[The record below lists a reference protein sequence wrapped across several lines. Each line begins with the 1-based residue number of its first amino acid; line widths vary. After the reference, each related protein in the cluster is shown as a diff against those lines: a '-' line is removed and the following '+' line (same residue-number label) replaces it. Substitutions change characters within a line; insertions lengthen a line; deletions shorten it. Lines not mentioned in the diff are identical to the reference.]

1 MFARARPPFVAP
13 APCRLS
19 RGRPALVRI
28 PPRSL
33 FRHTIPRPN
42 LCYHPCKVAL
52 KAKKN
57 SPPRLKPSARK
68 PAPRDPRPGPELVII
83 TGLSGSGKAS
93 ALKAFEDLGYY
104 CVDNLPVDLIPR
116 FAELAVQ
123 SAEIQR
129 TALVVD
135 VREGSKLEKL
145 PAIVKSVRRM
155 IPTMVIYLEATEA
168 SLIRRYSETR
178 RPHPLGA
185 DSPVRASLTAERR
198 RLTPIRAIADWVVDT
213 SKFNVHELRAHL
225 TERFQK
231 KSSDKNI
238 LVSCVSFGFKHG
250 VPEDADLVFDVRF
263 LPNPHFV
270 PEFRP
275 LTGRDPRVAKYI
287 LSFPQTKEFITRI
300 SDLLVYLLPHYVRE
314 GKSYLTIS
322 FGCTGG
328 QHRSVM
334 IAEDV
339 SKRLRD
345 AGYRVKVVHR
355 DSPK

>member
-1 MFARARPPFVAP
+1 MAP
-13 APCRLS
+13 KVKSKAS
-19 RGRPALVRI
+19 R
-28 PPRSL
+28 
-33 FRHTIPRPN
+33 
-42 LCYHPCKVAL
+42 
-52 KAKKN
+52 
-57 SPPRLKPSARK
+57 KPRK
-68 PAPRDPRPGPELVII
+68 PARRRVSDSDRAGPELVII

-104 CVDNLPVDLIPR
+104 CVDNLPVDLITR

-123 SAEIQR
+123 SPEIRR

-135 VREGSKLEKL
+135 VREGAKLQRL
-145 PAIVKSVRRM
+145 PAIVKAVRRM
-155 IPTMVIYLEATEA
+155 LPTMVIYLEATEA

-185 DSPVRASLTAERR
+185 DNPVRSSLSAERR
-198 RLTPIRAIADWVVDT
+198 RMKSIRLIADWVIDT

-250 VPEDADLVFDVRF
+250 VPTDADLVFDVRF

-287 LSFPQTKEFITRI
+287 RSFPQTREFIKRI
-300 SDLLVYLLPHYVRE
+300 SKLLIYLLPHYVEE

-339 SKRLRD
+339 GKHLRK
-345 AGYRVKVVHR
+345 AGYRVKIEHR
-355 DSPK
+355 DSP